1 MASFDDTRNQLFELL
16 QEIQDGLKTKEV
28 DWARL
33 LGQTEDLLQ
42 EVQLHLFLNEQ
53 SGRSVLRKKE
63 LEERIRK
70 LAALNTGNAPEQNAI
85 AEQPALEFSDEIK
98 VLPDPEGPPVPQPI
112 RAKEPPVPAAEEKN
126 SEADQKQAQ
135 ATGWQL
141 GLNDRIA
148 LSKHLFEGNTSDL
161 MRVCSQLE
169 SFESIE
175 EAREFILSIVQTDY
189 DGSEAQEHV
198 DRLLELTEAH
208 YQHRKR

>member
-1 MASFDDTRNQLFELL
+1 MASFDDTRNQLLEWL
-16 QEIQDGLKTKEV
+16 QDIQDGLKTEEV

-33 LGQTEDLLQ
+33 NEQSEHLLQ
-42 EVQLHLFLNEQ
+42 EVQLQRFLNEQ
-53 SGRSVLRKKE
+53 SERSILRE
-63 LEERIRK
+63 QALEERIRN
-70 LAALNTGNAPEQNAI
+70 LEALSTETAPEQNII

-112 RAKEPPVPAAEEKN
+112 QVKEPPVPAAEGMRA
-126 SEADQKQAQ
+126 EADQKEAP

-169 SFESIE
+169 SFENIE
-175 EAREFILSIVQTDY
+175 EAREFILNIVQADY
-189 DGSEAQEHV
+189 DWSEVQEHV